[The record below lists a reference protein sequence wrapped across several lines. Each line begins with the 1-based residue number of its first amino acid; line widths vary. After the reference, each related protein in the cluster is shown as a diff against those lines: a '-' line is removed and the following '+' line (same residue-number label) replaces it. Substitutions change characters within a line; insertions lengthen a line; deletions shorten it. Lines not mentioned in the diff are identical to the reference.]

1 MAIPTTGPVSASDIN
16 VELDRTSTSQISLDD
31 ARSGVYST
39 INDASDSIPPSTG
52 EISYSDWRGY
62 DHDATSGP
70 TLGGPTLDKIGIS
83 ISQFSSRG
91 ICFQGAEVA
100 AYFESPFDTGSAV
113 YSDAGGTK
121 PLSDGWYNTEEG
133 VAFEMSNGVIQN
145 TLECEV

>member
-39 INDASDSIPPSTG
+39 INNASSNKPPSTG
-52 EISYSDWRGY
+52 EISYSDWHGY

-70 TLGGPTLDKIGIS
+70 TLDEIGIS
-83 ISQFSSRG
+83 ASQSSPSD
-91 ICFQGAEVA
+91 ICFQGAEVF

-113 YSDAGGTK
+113 YSDAEGTS

-133 VAFEMSNGVIQN
+133 VAFQMSNGVIQN